1 MSWYL
6 SAISNYATFTGRARP
21 KAFWMFVLF
30 NIIIA
35 FAIAVINYLAVP
47 HRFDEEPT
55 AAVQDGGIYLLS

>member
-1 MSWYL
+1 MP
-6 SAISNYATFTGRARP
+6 GRTPAKGVQEVMGVFRSKAREHH
-21 KAFWMFVLF
+21 AS
-30 NIIIA
+30 IIA